1 MFGVDWRLSE
11 RRYQFSEEAS
21 FRVPLADGNHLQG
34 VLFRPRTDEPVPVLL
49 SVHAYNNEYQ
59 TAPIRP
65 TGFGYQRGWIEAGDP
80 TFFARRGYAHAIL
93 NVRGIGA
100 SSGEFQAMGRRE
112 VLDVAEAIEW
122 LAAQPWCSGQVGMFG
137 VSYFASIQI
146 HVAML
151 RPPSLRAIFAPFG
164 LTDFYRDM
172 WYHGGILNHRFLLQW
187 KDKFD
192 SVRYQSWV
200 RRQLGEDAYRAAV
213 ARALADEEIA
223 EVPQLVEAL
232 RDPVGGN
239 GLVAD
244 IVLQP
249 LDCPFHEERRVDYR
263 ATDVPAYLGACW
275 GLFGLH
281 LPAAFRSFESWH
293 GPKKLLVG
301 PALYL
306 DRPFYQLHLEALR
319 WFDHWLLGNDTGFM
333 EEAPVRL
340 FLPGADTW
348 LEAASWPL
356 PQTRWTPFLLH
367 EEGLLSEHELW
378 PGEHS
383 TGFEDSPFGHG
394 EAVFLSPPLVEETDI
409 LGPMT
414 LDLHLSTTDREALVF
429 ASVFARFPDGR
440 EEELTRGWLRSSSAE
455 LDPNRS
461 RPWRPE
467 PLLRARRPLEPGEVY
482 RLQIALAPGARRM
495 RPGERLGL
503 RIKAADDEPPP
514 DAIRGAGYGHLQRS
528 TAARLRVHHS
538 ETHPSTLHVPVVRGN
553 VLGTFLSGGQLPP
566 AVGPLPMAKFR
577 QPKGAA
583 GSGPSPTS

>member
-1 MFGVDWRLSE
+1 MFGVDWKLSE
-11 RRYQFSEEAS
+11 RRYEFDEQHDFV
-21 FRVPLADGNHLQG
+21 VPLADGNHLG
-34 VLFRPRTDEPVPVLL
+34 GTLFRPRTSERVPVLL

-59 TAPIRP
+59 TAPIKP
-65 TGFGYQRGWIEAGDP
+65 TGFSYQRGWIEAGDP
-80 TFFARRGYAHAIL
+80 TFFARRGYAHAVL
-93 NVRGIGA
+93 TVRGIGA
-100 SSGEFQAMGRRE
+100 SSGEFQAMGRQE
-112 VLDVAEAIEW
+112 VADVAEAIEW
-122 LAAQPWCSGQVGMFG
+122 LSAQPWCSGQVGMFG

-192 SVRYQSWV
+192 NVRYQSWF
-200 RRQLGEDAYRAAV
+200 RRQHGEEAFQAAV
-213 ARALADEEIA
+213 AAALADEEIA
-223 EVPQLVEAL
+223 EVAQLTEAL
-232 RDPVGGN
+232 RHPEGGN

-249 LDCPFHEERRVDYR
+249 QDGPFHEERRVDYR
-263 ATDVPAYLGACW
+263 HTEVPAYLGACW

-281 LPAAFRSFESWH
+281 LPGAFRSWENWR

-306 DRPFYQLHLEALR
+306 DRPFYQLHFEALR

-333 EEAPVRL
+333 EEPPIHL
-340 FLPGADTW
+340 FLPGADRW
-348 LEAASWPL
+348 VEATDWPL
-356 PQTRWTPFLLH
+356 PETRWTPFLLH

-394 EAVFLSPPLVEETDI
+394 EAVFLSPPLVEETEVM
-409 LGPMT
+409 GPMV
-414 LDLHLSTTDREALVF
+414 LDLHLSTTDTEALVF

-440 EEELTRGWLRSSSAE
+440 EEELTRGWLRASSAE
-455 LDPNRS
+455 LDPARS

-467 PLLRARRPLEPGEVY
+467 PALRERRPLTPGQVY
-482 RLQIALAPGARRM
+482 RLQLGLAPGARLM

-503 RIKAADDEPPP
+503 RIKAADDEAPP

-538 ETHPSTLHVPVVRGN
+538 EAHLSQLLVPVVRGN
-553 VLGTFLSGGQLPP
+553 LLGTFLSGGQLP
-566 AVGPLPMAKFR
+566 ATVGPLPIAKFR
-577 QPKGAA
+577 QPKGS
-583 GSGPSPTS
+583 GS